1 MKKCFKIQDKLKRPL
16 LICLA
21 AILVL
26 AGIAGARYV
35 LTWDS
40 GSQLAGAAD
49 FYFTSDLLEEV
60 KTGEKALIRYIDPQT
75 GSFTIELHNF
85 ADSKRITEE
94 DITYEVTVTGGTVND
109 PQTGKLIGSQKT
121 TNSITITPD
130 SGKDRVE
137 VTAASTAPY
146 KKELK
151 ASFQL
156 TGGNQYQVDDT
167 AGSTAAV
174 LTMTCTKEGTQAIT
188 LKLPENVVPD
198 ATDSRVTKPG
208 DSYQFTVTEKGVFSL
223 VLLKKE
229 TKQNLKKEL
238 VPFENEI
245 DMTAKAT

>member
-60 KTGEKALIRYIDPQT
+60 KTGERRRSGILTLRR

-85 ADSKRITEE
+85 ADSKRITEK

-121 TNSITITPD
+121 TNFITITPA
-130 SGKDRVE
+130 SGKDQVE
-137 VTAASTAPY
+137 VTATSTAPY

-151 ASFQL
+151 AKL
-156 TGGNQYQVDDT
+156 PIDRGNQYQVDDT

-188 LKLPENVVPD
+188 LKLPKMLFPM
-198 ATDSRVTKPG
+198 P
-208 DSYQFTVTEKGVFSL
+208 
-223 VLLKKE
+223 
-229 TKQNLKKEL
+229 
-238 VPFENEI
+238 P
-245 DMTAKAT
+245 TAG